1 MIIRKKLKMQK
12 FSHQEIY
19 LDIFI
24 YMPPLTRTHRQKASE
39 QYHLLYILLLLLL
52 HFSFSLLLLMII
64 KMAEEAKQKFLNM
77 ALQKINPNEEKEDP
91 SRVAMDGDDDDDAC
105 EYESTSVESSMEDSA
120 NSAASFSSID
130 LLEDASSSSSS
141 SSSASLIS
149 HANGPLYELSE
160 LMTHLPIK

>member
-1 MIIRKKLKMQK
+1 
-12 FSHQEIY
+12 
-19 LDIFI
+19 
-24 YMPPLTRTHRQKASE
+24 MPPLIRTHRQKASE

-64 KMAEEAKQKFLNM
+64 KMAEEAKQKFLDM

-91 SRVAMDGDDDDDAC
+91 SRVAMDGDDDDAC

-141 SSSASLIS
+141 SSSSASLIS